1 MKIDRLRIE
10 NFRNFEIIEQRLAP
24 GFTIVA
30 GQNAQGKTNFL
41 ESIYWI
47 STTRLLR
54 GQKDAEAIRLGSSG
68 CKVEVE
74 LEGGTT
80 LSAALDCGSR
90 KKFFVNGGGLP
101 RAADIIGRL
110 PSVSISLQD
119 LSIIRGDPSD
129 RRLFLDLE
137 LCTLYPVYLQHFTHY
152 RRSLEQR
159 NALLKASQEQ
169 RVDDFAFETWEE
181 PMAVHGQAMR
191 EFRTRYLEALGPIA
205 TEFQSQLASQDETLS
220 FSYVQKD
227 EGDLAQQ
234 FALSRRADIQRG
246 FTQIGPHRDDI
257 LAQIDGKEARLF
269 GSQGQQRTTVIAV
282 KLASLQTIKEIL
294 GATPV
299 LLLDDILSDLDPD
312 RRAKLCNVVFSV
324 AEQAILTCTEATAA
338 GQDILDRAEVL
349 HMQGGKFS

>member
-1 MKIDRLRIE
+1 VLFPAFKIASGDS
-10 NFRNFEIIEQRLAP
+10 NYFELLQKIAA
-24 GFTIVA
+24 T
-30 GQNAQGKTNFL
+30 GKPVM
-41 ESIYWI
+41 I
-47 STTRLLR
+47 STGLSDEKEKKALR
-54 GQKDAEAIRLGSSG
+54 KLFH
-68 CKVEVE
+68 
-74 LEGGTT
+74 
-80 LSAALDCGSR
+80 SAWRSAGHG
-90 KKFFVNGGGLP
+90 NPGL
-101 RAADIIGRL
+101 
-110 PSVSISLQD
+110 
-119 LSIIRGDPSD
+119 
-129 RRLFLDLE
+129 
-137 LCTLYPVYLQHFTHY
+137 
-152 RRSLEQR
+152 
-159 NALLKASQEQ
+159 ALLHCVTEYPTPDERA
-169 RVDDFAFETWEE
+169 
-181 PMAVHGQAMR
+181 GL
-191 EFRTRYLEALGPIA
+191 RYLEALGPIA

-227 EGDLAQQ
+227 EGELAQQ

-282 KLASLQTIKEIL
+282 KLATLQTIKDIL

-349 HMQGGKFS
+349 HMQGGKFL